1 MSCARVIYFNGR
13 IEIRNRSLRRKTST
27 VIAVAARLL
36 DRMAEHVDDNS
47 AHVRVRFVRLA
58 R

>member
-27 VIAVAARLL
+27 VIAARLL
-36 DRMAEHVDDNS
+36 DRTAEHVDDNS
-47 AHVRVRFVRLA
+47 ARVRVVRFVRPA